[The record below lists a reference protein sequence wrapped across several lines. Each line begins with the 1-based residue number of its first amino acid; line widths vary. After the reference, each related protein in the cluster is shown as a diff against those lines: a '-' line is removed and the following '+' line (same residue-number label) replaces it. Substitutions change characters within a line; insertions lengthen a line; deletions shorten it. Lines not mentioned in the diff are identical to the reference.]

1 MAIYVLIYIVC
12 GPYIYLCTY
21 TMSLLENM
29 WKILTKEHDTLSFS
43 ARAVCLCV
51 CVLYDM
57 SRHHKLIYRQIKHC
71 KVRDRSPGHAATINT
86 TLWAKEISKAAGFWF
101 AFLTTSLNG
110 LSQVKIMAFSI
121 KTSWFQKMYKKMR
134 WNMLLLVTTLPTLA
148 ALLTL

>member
-101 AFLTTSLNG
+101 AFLTTSPNG
-110 LSQVKIMAFSI
+110 LSLVKIKWHSQLKQDDF
-121 KTSWFQKMYKKMR
+121 KKCTKR
-134 WNMLLLVTTLPTLA
+134 CDETCHFW
-148 ALLTL
+148 

>member
-1 MAIYVLIYIVC
+1 MWSVYI
-12 GPYIYLCTY
+12 PLYIYNVVARKYVKNFDKGTRHTLFLRARS
-21 TMSLLENM
+21 MSM
-29 WKILTKEHDTLSFS
+29 
-43 ARAVCLCV
+43 CV

-121 KTSWFQKMYKKMR
+121 KTS
-134 WNMLLLVTTLPTLA
+134 
-148 ALLTL
+148 